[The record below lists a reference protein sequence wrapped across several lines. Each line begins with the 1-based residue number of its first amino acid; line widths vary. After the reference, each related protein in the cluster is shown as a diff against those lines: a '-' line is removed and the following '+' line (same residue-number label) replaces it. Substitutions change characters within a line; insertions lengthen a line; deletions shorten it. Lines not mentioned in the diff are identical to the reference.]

1 MSLENA
7 PTHIKLAIDLIA
19 LLEDNKIDNQVAID
33 ALTLALNDFKAKQKH
48 ANNALSAAAKT
59 APQP

>member
-7 PTHIKLAIDLIA
+7 PEHVKLAIDLIA

-33 ALTLALNDFKAKQKH
+33 ALTLALHDFQAKMSQE
-48 ANNALSAAAKT
+48 KT
-59 APQP
+59 